1 MRGKFVDA
9 LQWERLKSKLN
20 DVNRNNERKNCVGS
34 GHTQRHCKTTIN
46 MAIRS
51 KVALKAISEKEIAM
65 ASGISD
71 VYCNNINNISS
82 VGGDDDDCDSD
93 KYIKGNLT
101 LV

>member
-1 MRGKFVDA
+1 
-9 LQWERLKSKLN
+9 
-20 DVNRNNERKNCVGS
+20 
-34 GHTQRHCKTTIN
+34 
-46 MAIRS
+46 
-51 KVALKAISEKEIAM
+51 M
-65 ASGISD
+65 ASGTSD